1 MGTDLKQKRRPDR
14 SDRRQKEGVDRKIC
28 STPKSN
34 KRGKVLE
41 GNCDY
46 ILQLIGEIH
55 DTASRAKVD
64 ARVVVEKDAKVTEEI
79 GVALDDLRKQYSICP
94 GVLSTMLGLM
104 TTQVEDALVSLAQS
118 GNVYQGLENIIS
130 TAEIAQV
137 VIKKE
142 GVTK

>member
-1 MGTDLKQKRRPDR
+1 M
-14 SDRRQKEGVDRKIC
+14 
-28 STPKSN
+28 
-34 KRGKVLE
+34 E

-118 GNVYQGLENIIS
+118 GNVYQVLENIIS